1 MAKKRYG
8 SEESWP
14 RLANK
19 DLNAQAQRARSLGW
33 TAESKESHGGFV
45 ITCPGDQCKVRFD
58 STPKDPTRKA
68 KQADRAIRLCSHSS
82 GHRETLQKAIEAL
95 DRAERLIQ
103 AVEEL
108 LKANDLE
115 RQAVEEQ
122 AEVLL
127 DEAVKHEQRARDI
140 LLRIYGADQPEM
152 SIKRNLGRALT
163 ALKNARAAVGPKYK
177 EKPPHPEI
185 RAAWERYEALRCRLK
200 ALEDQARDS
209 KR

>member
-1 MAKKRYG
+1 MAKKRFG

-14 RLANK
+14 RLPNK

-45 ITCPGDQCKVRFD
+45 ITCPADQCKVRFD

-82 GHRETLQKAIEAL
+82 GHQEALQEAIEAL
-95 DRAERLIQ
+95 DQAERLIQ

-108 LKANDLE
+108 LKAKDLE
-115 RQAVEEQ
+115 RQALEEQ

-127 DEAVKHEQRARDI
+127 DEAVKHEQRARD
-140 LLRIYGADQPEM
+140 LLCGIDDADQPEL
-152 SIKRNLGRALT
+152 SLTGILGRALT
-163 ALKNARAAVGPKYK
+163 ALKNARAAVSPRYK

-185 RAAWERYEALRCRLK
+185 RAAWERYETLSWRLK
-200 ALEDQARDS
+200 ALEKRARDS
-209 KR
+209 KY